1 MASGVTPGAGG
12 VTGGGGSGWAAAVAA
27 DPASRATE
35 ARDTSI
41 ARPGRRHHRRIIALP
56 FTPCA
61 PNLTPARA
69 FGQPAKEAGLRGEVP
84 RRPAMTRVGA
94 QDPGRSEPVATS
106 RVAGD

>member
-1 MASGVTPGAGG
+1 MAAGVTPGAGG

-61 PNLTPARA
+61 PHLTPA
-69 FGQPAKEAGLRGEVP
+69 PAPWGPPQKEAGRRGGVP
-84 RRPAMTRVGA
+84 RGPAMTRVGA

-106 RVAGD
+106 RVA